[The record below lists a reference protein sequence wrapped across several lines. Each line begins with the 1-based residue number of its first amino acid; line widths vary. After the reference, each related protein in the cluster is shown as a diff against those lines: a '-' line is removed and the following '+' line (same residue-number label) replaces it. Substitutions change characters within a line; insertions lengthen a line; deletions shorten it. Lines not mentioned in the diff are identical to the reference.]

1 MPKRIT
7 PVLYPVR
14 DPRGHAAPERFTSP
28 FSRRELLRL
37 GMASA
42 LGVSFSGWLPRLAAA
57 AKEEGAKAVETAGG
71 ARSKSCILLWM
82 NGGPSQTDTFDLKP
96 GHANGGPFT
105 EIATAAPGVR
115 ISEHLPGLAK
125 QMKDLAII
133 RSLST
138 KEGEHGL
145 ATQLMM
151 TGYAS
156 QQAAVRYPSLGS
168 LMAKELGSDETD
180 LPNFISLSPFR
191 MADAGF
197 LGPNY
202 SPLTVSGASDDPNT
216 RANLALED
224 LAPPRGRDG
233 KAIKSQFDIQRF
245 IERQFDRAESADAV
259 KAHRAS
265 YAKAMRMVETQA
277 RKAYQLDEEPVE
289 LRDAY
294 GRNRFGQGCLLARR
308 LVERGVA
315 FVEVTLSSVPGNM
328 VGWDTHVDN
337 FAQVKALSQ
346 VLDPGWATLMNDLRD
361 RELLDSTL
369 VVWMGEFG
377 RTPKITANGGRD
389 HFPAAW
395 SVVLGGAGIKGGQ
408 ALGNSGPGGE
418 EVAERPVGVADFYA
432 TICAALG
439 VNHKKENISPEG
451 RPIPLVD
458 RGGEP
463 IEELLS

>member
-1 MPKRIT
+1 MSARRQT
-7 PVLYPVR
+7 WFPVCNPGG
-14 DPRGHAAPERFTSP
+14 DAAPGRFAAP
-28 FSRRELLRL
+28 LSRRELLGL
-37 GMASA
+37 SLASV

-57 AKEEGAKAVETAGG
+57 AGGEAAK
-71 ARSKSCILLWM
+71 RSKSCILLWM

-96 GHANGGPFT
+96 GHANGGPFK

-125 QMKDLAII
+125 QMKELAII

-145 ATQLMM
+145 ATRLML
-151 TGYAS
+151 TGYQP
-156 QQAAVRYPSLGS
+156 QQAAVRYPCLGS
-168 LMAKELGSDETD
+168 LLSKELGSEESD
-180 LPNFISLSPFR
+180 LPNFVSLSPFR

-224 LAPPRGRDG
+224 LAPPRDRGEKTQR
-233 KAIKSQFDIQRF
+233 SQFDILRF
-245 IERQFDRAESADAV
+245 MQKEFEGGDASDAA

-277 RKAYQLDEEPVE
+277 RKAFELNEEKPE

-315 FVEVTLSSVPGNM
+315 FVEVTLSGAPGN
-328 VGWDTHVDN
+328 VAGWDTHANN
-337 FAQVKALSQ
+337 FEQVKSLSE
-346 VLDPGWATLMNDLRD
+346 VLDPAWSTLIEDLRT
-361 RELLDSTL
+361 RGLLDSTL

-377 RTPKITANGGRD
+377 RTPKINPNAGRD
-389 HFPAAW
+389 HFPSAW
-395 SVVLGGAGIKGGQ
+395 SVVLGGAKVKGGQ
-408 ALGNSGPGGE
+408 AIGKTSNDAQ
-418 EVAERPVGVADFYA
+418 EVAERPVKVADLYA
-432 TICAALG
+432 TICAVLG
-439 VNHKKENISPEG
+439 IDYKKENISPEG
-451 RPIPLVD
+451 RPIPMVD

-463 IEELLS
+463 IAELIG